1 MKGKIIS
8 ITGQVAEVSFLDEIP
23 AIHDVLVLERDK
35 NVQMEVYTSSG
46 ASIFYCLLLSSNHH
60 IKRGDVVVN
69 TGMSI
74 AVPAG
79 FDVLGR
85 VFDVFGNAEDGQGE
99 IKGEK
104 YPIFTERV
112 LYDDVIR
119 ESTILETGI
128 KVIDFFS
135 PIIKGGKVGLF
146 GGAGV
151 GKTVLL
157 TEIIHNVVVLKD
169 ENHDNGKKKRV
180 SVFAGVGERI
190 REGHELYETLKES
203 NVLPSV
209 ALILGHMG
217 ENAAVRFRTALAGVT
232 LSEYFRDKTDANN
245 VLFFMDNIF
254 RFAQAGYELAT
265 LMNTIPG
272 EGGYQSTLTS
282 EMGTFH
288 ERLVSTKNGSITAIE
303 AIYVPSDD
311 LTDFGV
317 QSVFPYLDSSVV
329 LSRSVFQEGRFP
341 AIDLLA
347 STSSALNVET
357 VGEDHYETL
366 IAAQNILKRS
376 VALDRI
382 VSLIGE
388 SELNSED
395 QVVYRRSRLIKAYM
409 TQNFFVTEV
418 QTGRKGAYV
427 KLPQTVKD
435 VKDIVGG
442 KYDAVEPEKLMFV
455 GGLDEAKIEV
465 PAPTPPTPEAAAPAM
480 QEGSENPEGQK
491 SEKKPENEK
500 VEQKPE
506 EKKLEKNDK

>member
-8 ITGQVAEVSFLDEIP
+8 VTGQIAEVSFLDEIP

-35 NVQMEVYTSSG
+35 NAQMEVYTSSG

-69 TGMSI
+69 TGRSI
-74 AVPAG
+74 SVPAG

-85 VFDVFGNAEDGQGE
+85 VFDVFGNSEDGKGE
-99 IKGEK
+99 VKGEK

-112 LYDDVIR
+112 VYDEVIR
-119 ESTILETGI
+119 QSTILETGI

-169 ENHDNGKKKRV
+169 ENQGKKEKKRV

-190 REGHELYETLKES
+190 REGHELYETLEES

-232 LSEYFRDKTDANN
+232 LSEYFRDKTEAED

-265 LMNTIPG
+265 LMNAIPG

-282 EMGTFH
+282 EMGNFH

-311 LTDFGV
+311 ITDFGV

-341 AIDLLA
+341 AIDLLS

-357 VGEDHYETL
+357 VGEDHYEAL
-366 IAAQNILKRS
+366 IGAQNILKRS
-376 VALDRI
+376 VQLDRI

-395 QVVYRRSRLIKAYM
+395 QVVYRKSRLIKAYM
-409 TQNFFVTEV
+409 TQNFFVTEA
-418 QTGRKGAYV
+418 QTGKKGSYV
-427 KLPQTVKD
+427 ELSQTVKD
-435 VKDIVGG
+435 IKDIVEG
-442 KYDAVEPEKLMFV
+442 KFDAVEPEKLMFI
-455 GGLDEAKIEV
+455 GSISEAKIEV
-465 PAPTPPTPEAAAPAM
+465 PVVSPVSSQTPEVAP
-480 QEGSENPEGQK
+480 EVKENSQK
-491 SEKKPENEK
+491 SE
-500 VEQKPE
+500 
-506 EKKLEKNDK
+506 EKKTENKSEAK